1 MSTPFEEIVWNVAH
15 AYVRHGPFGSN
26 CWDPALAEYLKTKCI
41 PFGAMSLNSLN
52 QHVVVVTS
60 PCWNWTATNVFL
72 QPAGAVY
79 AYNSS
84 IRVNGSTYFGTNSA
98 RGKITRVW
106 IQAEYVDT
114 HITQRLD
121 RYQVM
126 YNKYTFRCKILRNFG
141 RYVQILYG
149 TSASTCSFV

>member
-1 MSTPFEEIVWNVAH
+1 
-15 AYVRHGPFGSN
+15 
-26 CWDPALAEYLKTKCI
+26 
-41 PFGAMSLNSLN
+41 MSLNSFN
-52 QHVVVVTS
+52 QPVAVVTS

-98 RGKITRVW
+98 RGKITKVW

-149 TSASTCSFV
+149 TSASTCSFVQLSSRASEFVFRIPVNLSGWLERTRPTQKTR